1 MPRTMRSRT
10 PSRGSRTP
18 SRGSSRRIAKKP
30 SSSPSFTVGMF
41 LCLYVATTTAV
52 SIYLH
57 YLTHTAF
64 NFMQMALSFFLC
76 LNFLIALWE
85 IALGTHPSL
94 YMWIDFSFF
103 FHIVV
108 RHSVS
113 FIDDLSF
120 SKCMAFAWYTNRIA
134 YTQDRERERR
144 VEKDI

>member
-1 MPRTMRSRT
+1 MPRTMR
-10 PSRGSRTP
+10 SRTP

-30 SSSPSFTVGMF
+30 SSSLSFTVGMF
-41 LCLYVATTTAV
+41 LCLYVAATTAV

-94 YMWIDFSFF
+94 YVWIDLSFF
-103 FHIVV
+103 FYTVV
-108 RHSVS
+108 HHSVPCVE
-113 FIDDLSF
+113 DLSF
-120 SKCMAFAWYTNRIA
+120 SKCMAFAWYPNRIA